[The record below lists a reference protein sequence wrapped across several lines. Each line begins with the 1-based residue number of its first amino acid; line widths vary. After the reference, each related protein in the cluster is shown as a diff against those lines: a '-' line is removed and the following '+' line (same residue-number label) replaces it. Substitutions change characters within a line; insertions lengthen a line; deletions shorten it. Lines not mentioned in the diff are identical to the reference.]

1 MTRLVGILRC
11 DLCHLNTCPAHS
23 VADPKVIETG
33 CTESEALPINFWSV
47 IKIMNVKLFV
57 FSIILM
63 ALPANVVRA
72 EKIIF
77 AYPSPSTSFLPLV
90 VAQKKGFFDPE
101 NLQPEL
107 VQIRPAVAIPGL
119 TIGSVDY
126 TTVLGS
132 TIAARM
138 RGVPLVIT
146 GVFADKPMDFL
157 VGSKGILAA
166 KDLKNKVVGI
176 SAFGTATHF
185 LTVRVL
191 KAIGLD
197 PEKDLTLRA
206 VGDEGLR
213 LQALSTGL
221 VQATLLGSQGVIE
234 GEKAGLKVIVAAAD
248 VIESLPFAGVT
259 TTTAKLKENPQ
270 QIKRVL
276 RAGLHGL
283 RYVLDNKAGTV
294 DVIQSWYRVERGIA
308 AATYDLARKS
318 YSKNGEV
325 SEKGIM
331 LSMEFA
337 RSSGK
342 FEKEPTPAEIIDFTL
357 LHEVKKEIAW

>member
-1 MTRLVGILRC
+1 MKSSQTSLIL
-11 DLCHLNTCPAHS
+11 A
-23 VADPKVIETG
+23 V
-33 CTESEALPINFWSV
+33 
-47 IKIMNVKLFV
+47 V
-57 FSIILM
+57 FSILLFADIR
-63 ALPANVVRA
+63 AIYA

-90 VAQKKGFFDPE
+90 VAQKKGFFEPE

-107 VQIRPAVAIPGL
+107 VQIRPAIAIPGL
-119 TIGSVDY
+119 TLGSVDF

-157 VGSKGILAA
+157 IGSKGVAA
-166 KDLKNKVVGI
+166 PKDLKGKIIGI
-176 SAFGTATHF
+176 SALGTATHF

-197 PEKDLTLRA
+197 AEKDVTLRA

-213 LQALSTGL
+213 LQALATGL
-221 VQATLLGSQGVIE
+221 VQASLLGSQGVIE
-234 GEKAGLKVIVAAAD
+234 GEKTGLKVIVAAAD
-248 VIESLPFAGVT
+248 VIDSLPFAGVT
-259 TTTAKLKENPQ
+259 TTLAKLKENPQ

-276 RAGLHGL
+276 RAGLRGV
-283 RYVLDNKAGTV
+283 RYVQENRAGTI
-294 DVIQSWYRVERGIA
+294 DVIANWYRVERDIA

-318 YSKNGEV
+318 FSPNGEV
-325 SEKGIM
+325 SERGVI

-337 RSSGK
+337 RASGK
-342 FEKEPTPAEIIDFTL
+342 FDKETSPAEIVDFNL
-357 LHEVKKEIAW
+357 VREVKKELAWR

>member
-1 MTRLVGILRC
+1 MSE
-11 DLCHLNTCPAHS
+11 LCTYL
-23 VADPKVIETG
+23 I
-33 CTESEALPINFWSV
+33 ALAIGLWVSGAG
-47 IKIMNVKLFV
+47 L
-57 FSIILM
+57 
-63 ALPANVVRA
+63 VRA

-90 VAQKKGFFDPE
+90 VAQKKSFFDPE

-119 TIGSVDY
+119 TLGSVDY

-157 VGSKGILAA
+157 VGAKGIASP
-166 KDLKNKVVGI
+166 KDLKGKIIGI
-176 SAFGTATHF
+176 SALGTATHF

-191 KAIGLD
+191 KAVGLD
-197 PEKDLTLRA
+197 PEKDVTLRA

-221 VQATLLGSQGVIE
+221 VQASLLGSQGVIE
-234 GEKAGLKVIVAAAD
+234 GEKAGLKVIVAAAE

-259 TTTAKLKENPQ
+259 TTLAKLKENPQ

-276 RAGLHGL
+276 RAGLRGL
-283 RYVLDNKAGTV
+283 RYVQDNKAGTV
-294 DVIQSWYRVERGIA
+294 DVIQSWYRVEREIA
-308 AATYDLARKS
+308 ASTYDLARKS
-318 YSKNGEV
+318 FSANGEV
-325 SEKGIM
+325 NEKGIL

-337 RSSGK
+337 RTSGK
-342 FEKEPTPAEIIDFTL
+342 FEKEISPSEIIDFNL
-357 LHEVKKEIAW
+357 LREVKKELGWR

>member
-1 MTRLVGILRC
+1 M
-11 DLCHLNTCPAHS
+11 
-23 VADPKVIETG
+23 
-33 CTESEALPINFWSV
+33 
-47 IKIMNVKLFV
+47 
-57 FSIILM
+57 
-63 ALPANVVRA
+63 VRA

-119 TIGSVDY
+119 TLGSVDY

-157 VGSKGILAA
+157 VGAKGIASP
-166 KDLKNKVVGI
+166 KDLKGKIIGI
-176 SAFGTATHF
+176 SALGTATHF

-191 KAIGLD
+191 KAVGLD
-197 PEKDLTLRA
+197 PEKDVTLRA

-221 VQATLLGSQGVIE
+221 VQASLLGSQGVIE

-259 TTTAKLKENPQ
+259 TTLAKLKENPQ

-276 RAGLHGL
+276 RAGLRGL
-283 RYVLDNKAGTV
+283 RYVQDNKAGTV
-294 DVIQSWYRVERGIA
+294 DVIQSWYRVEREIA
-308 AATYDLARKS
+308 ASTYDLARKS
-318 YSKNGEV
+318 FSANGEV
-325 SEKGIM
+325 NEKGIL

-337 RSSGK
+337 RTSGK
-342 FEKEPTPAEIIDFTL
+342 FEKEISPLEIIDFNL
-357 LHEVKKEIAW
+357 LREVKKELGWR